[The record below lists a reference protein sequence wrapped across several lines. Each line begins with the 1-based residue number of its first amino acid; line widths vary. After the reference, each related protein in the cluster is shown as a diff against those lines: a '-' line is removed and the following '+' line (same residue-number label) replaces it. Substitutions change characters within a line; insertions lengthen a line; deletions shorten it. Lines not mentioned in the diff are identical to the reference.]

1 MKTHSQIQ
9 RISEW
14 LPEGR
19 GVGDWQNKLREF
31 RGTNFYL
38 YDK

>member
-9 RISEW
+9 GISEW

-19 GVGDWQNKLREF
+19 GVGDWQNRLTVF

-38 YDK
+38 HDK